1 MHREKKIKL
10 IEEKILVPKDFWV
23 EGFIMEKIVRGDSNG
38 SGRLYLPR
46 RLIGKRVQVIIIP
59 KPDELML

>member
-23 EGFIMEKIVRGDSNG
+23 EGYIMEKVVRGDSNG
-38 SGRLYLPR
+38 SGRLYLPK

-59 KPDELML
+59 KQEELLI